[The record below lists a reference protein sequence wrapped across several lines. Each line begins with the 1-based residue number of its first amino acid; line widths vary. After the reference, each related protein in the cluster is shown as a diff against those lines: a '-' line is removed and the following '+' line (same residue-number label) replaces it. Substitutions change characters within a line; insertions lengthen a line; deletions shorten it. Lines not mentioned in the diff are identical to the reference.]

1 MLKTIKTGTIR
12 FPEIKIK
19 PSHLHKVRGYFSEQ
33 YQQYDLIHNHDKKTG
48 KHLYRYPAIQF
59 KINRCLSIAA
69 YKQEGITILK
79 EVFLTSEDIV
89 IEDKTINIY
98 GKEIELKEESY
109 GEDGEFY
116 LYEFYTPWLA
126 LNQENYRGYKA
137 LTDETKK
144 SRMLNTILV
153 NNIISFCKF
162 AGYTI
167 VNRLAVKSQLGE
179 VPANLKT
186 KTHIAFKGNFMVN
199 FLLPDFLG
207 LGKSSSR
214 GYGNIKRKL

>member
-1 MLKTIKTGTIR
+1 MLEKIKTGIIR

-19 PSHLHKVRGYFSEQ
+19 PSHLHKVRGYFSQQ
-33 YQQYDLIHNHDKKTG
+33 YRQYDLIHNHDQKTG
-48 KHLYRYPAIQF
+48 KLLYRYPAIQF
-59 KINRCLSIAA
+59 KINPCLAIAA
-69 YKQEGITILK
+69 YKQEGIDILK
-79 EVFLTSEDIV
+79 EVFLTSQDIV
-89 IEDKTINIY
+89 IEDKTIDIH
-98 GKEIELKEESY
+98 GKEIEINEQPY

-126 LNQENYRGYKA
+126 LNQENYRDYRA
-137 LTDETKK
+137 LADEKEK
-144 SRMLNTILV
+144 SRKLNAVLV

-162 AGYTI
+162 AGYTV
-167 VNRLAVKSQLGE
+167 VNRLAVKSQLVE
-179 VPANLKT
+179 VTANLKA

-214 GYGNIKRKL
+214 GYGNIRKNM